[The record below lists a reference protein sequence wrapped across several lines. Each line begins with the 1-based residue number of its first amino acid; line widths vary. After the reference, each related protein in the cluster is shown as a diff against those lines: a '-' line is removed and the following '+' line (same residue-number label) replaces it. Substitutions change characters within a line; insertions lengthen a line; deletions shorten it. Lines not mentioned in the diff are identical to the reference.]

1 MPSECRRVV
10 RIRRLHAGALT
21 PRRVGI
27 IDFAYTICAF
37 RLFHDSRYIQWAL
50 VHGLESSHVTGIVDF
65 GSFSWPYPSFKQIHQ
80 ITASEWRPPDMHS
93 LSFAL

>member
-21 PRRVGI
+21 PRRLGV

-50 VHGLESSHVTGIVDF
+50 VHETQAWRAPMLRVLSTSALFPGLI
-65 GSFSWPYPSFKQIHQ
+65 Q
-80 ITASEWRPPDMHS
+80 ASNGYTRSRQVGGDP
-93 LSFAL
+93 